1 MSATNKQLAAGDF
14 ATELALTR
22 RLLERVPE
30 EHFGWKPH
38 PRSWSLGELAM
49 HIATIPMWTG
59 AILRQDAFDLATL
72 PRDRNRAPE
81 SAQALLDT
89 FDRNAEAARG
99 VFDALDADGLTGAW
113 TLRRGD
119 HVLNETT
126 RGAALRQMGLSHLI
140 HHRGQLTVYLRLL
153 DVPVP
158 GLYGPSADE

>member
-1 MSATNKQLAAGDF
+1 MDALHPAGDF
-14 ATELALTR
+14 AAELALTR
-22 RLLERVPE
+22 KLLERVPE

-38 PRSWSLGELAM
+38 PKSWSLGELAT
-49 HIATIPMWTG
+49 HIATIPMWAG
-59 AILRQDAFDLATL
+59 GILQRDAFDLATL

-89 FDRNAEAARG
+89 FDRNAAAARAA
-99 VFDALDADGLTGAW
+99 FDATDADGFAATW
-113 TLRRGD
+113 TLRRGS
-119 HVLNETT
+119 HVLSETT
-126 RGAALRQMGLSHLI
+126 RAAALRQLGISHLV